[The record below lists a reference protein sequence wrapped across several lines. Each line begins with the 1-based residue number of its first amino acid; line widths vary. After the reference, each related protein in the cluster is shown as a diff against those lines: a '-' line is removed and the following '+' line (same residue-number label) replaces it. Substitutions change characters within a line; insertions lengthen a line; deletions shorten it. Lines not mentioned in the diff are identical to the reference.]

1 MVVLELLKRL
11 IPLPQSRVDRSKAH
25 EVELE
30 TGVELVHLLLE
41 ILQGSGQLIMLIRQS
56 KGVLIE
62 LILLAVSLTCRKLQT
77 MVGNH

>member
-11 IPLPQSRVDRSKAH
+11 IPLPQSRVDRSKAQ

-30 TGVELVHLLLE
+30 TGVELVSLLLE
-41 ILQGSGQLIMLIRQS
+41 VLQGPGQLIMLIRQS

-62 LILLAVSLTCRKLQT
+62 LVLLAVSLTCRKLQT
-77 MVGNH
+77 MVGNN